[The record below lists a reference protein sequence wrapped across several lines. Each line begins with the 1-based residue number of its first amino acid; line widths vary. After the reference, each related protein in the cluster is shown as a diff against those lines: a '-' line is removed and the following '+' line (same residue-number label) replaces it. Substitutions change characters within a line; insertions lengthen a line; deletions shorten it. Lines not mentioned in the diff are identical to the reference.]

1 MSVWSFAWLSK
12 VFALELSQIHFPL
25 GNARCVTHLI
35 NTYSQT
41 HISKKADICT
51 HTQMWAQAFRHTHTQ
66 KPPKPWKLSLYQKVH
81 INTSLKPD
89 IYITPSLRY
98 PSQNCL
104 LYWLWCC
111 WLHLNPQLLIRHLF
125 WISLLIFPGCYFSH
139 ICMWSAGTP
148 SH

>member
-12 VFALELSQIHFPL
+12 VFALELSQIPFPL
-25 GNARCVTHLI
+25 GNARCITYLI
-35 NTYSQT
+35 NTYNQT
-41 HISKKADICT
+41 HIRKKLTYAHIHRCEHRLSD
-51 HTQMWAQAFRHTHTQ
+51 THTQ

-89 IYITPSLRY
+89 IYVTPSLHS

-125 WISLLIFPGCYFSH
+125 WIFLLIFPGCYFSH